1 MEGMTLVTDLALIFI
16 TAGITTLI
24 FKALK
29 QPLILGY
36 IVAGFLVGP
45 HTGLLPTISDAANI
59 EQWSEIGIIFLLF
72 GLGLEFSFKKLLK
85 VGSKALIMMAA
96 IFFGMTA
103 VGLALGKLMGWD
115 SIECIFLGGVLSM
128 SSTTIIIKAFEDL
141 KIKDMPFTQVV
152 YGELIIED
160 LLAVVLMVLLSTM
173 AATKQFAGKEMVW
186 ALAKLLFFVIFWF
199 VVGMYVIPTLFGKGR
214 KFMNEEMLTV
224 LSIGLCFGM
233 VVLANIAGFSS
244 ALGAFIMGSLLSE
257 TLEGEQI
264 EHQVKG
270 IKDLFGAVFFV
281 SVGMLVDPSIILQYW
296 KPILILTVTVL
307 LMRPLFA
314 TIGVMLG
321 GSGLRA
327 SVRSGMSVGLVGEFG
342 FILVSQGV
350 ALGVM
355 REFLYPVIV
364 AVSVITT
371 FIAPYYMKAGEP
383 LGIWL
388 EKKVPSRLQRF
399 IQPVPEV
406 TRGKEKK
413 NEWKRLLTMYF
424 TRVLVYGVLLLAI
437 WIGANH
443 WLYDFVTG
451 HLTGISSFWQKMVCI
466 GVTLVVMAPFLAGMM
481 SNTAEHRNLILRLWD
496 DGSYN
501 RGPLMALL
509 ILRVFAAVCIVLA
522 VIYHYFS
529 MSLWVLIPT
538 ALALLVLFLNI
549 RRNIHKLNF
558 MEAKFLRN
566 LSEKE
571 RRERSVKPMTTS
583 LKEML
588 ADKDLQVENL
598 QVSGDSPFI
607 GQQLSQLD
615 IRAKYHVMILKI
627 IRGSRFINLPQANE
641 YIYPAD
647 GLVVIGSKE
656 NIADFKAVATLSEVP
671 SDQQKDV
678 FMGSFVVGE
687 KAIIAGKNLIQIGF
701 RNSSVALIAVERGS
715 EFYLNP
721 DGQFVIKAGD
731 KVWLLGDEAACH
743 RFV

>member
-1 MEGMTLVTDLALIFI
+1 MEGMSLVTDLALIFI

-451 HLTGISSFWQKMVCI
+451 HLTGVSSFWQKMVCI

-671 SDQQKDV
+671 SEQQKDV
-678 FMGSFVVGE
+678 FMGAFVVGE

>member
-1 MEGMTLVTDLALIFI
+1 
-16 TAGITTLI
+16 
-24 FKALK
+24 
-29 QPLILGY
+29 
-36 IVAGFLVGP
+36 
-45 HTGLLPTISDAANI
+45 
-59 EQWSEIGIIFLLF
+59 
-72 GLGLEFSFKKLLK
+72 
-85 VGSKALIMMAA
+85 
-96 IFFGMTA
+96 
-103 VGLALGKLMGWD
+103 
-115 SIECIFLGGVLSM
+115 
-128 SSTTIIIKAFEDL
+128 
-141 KIKDMPFTQVV
+141 
-152 YGELIIED
+152 D

-173 AATKQFAGKEMVW
+173 AATRQFAGKEMVW

-371 FIAPYYMKAGEP
+371 FIAPYCMKAGEP

-481 SNTAEHRNLILRLWD
+481 SNTAEHRNLILHLWD

-671 SDQQKDV
+671 SEQQKDV
-678 FMGSFVVGE
+678 FMGSFMVGA

-701 RNSSVALIAVERGS
+701 RNSSVALIAVERGAN
-715 EFYLNP
+715 FYLNP